1 MEELIL
7 INGQP
12 IPENFPLRSLF
23 YGEGVFE
30 TFRWKSTHPVFLN
43 RHIERMKN
51 GAEIL
56 RIPFPGE
63 ETILDSLDSA
73 LTAFQASDAY
83 VKICLL
89 SHGSSMF
96 YENPEGFSFLS
107 IVREYQLPN
116 EPVKARVSDCRRS
129 STSSILRLK
138 SLNYLES
145 IYARREAREL
155 GFDDAIFLNERG
167 EITEGTAS
175 NIFWFRDGVL
185 YTPSIECGL
194 LSGIT
199 RGLLVEIA
207 EEIGMQVWEG
217 CFNLESLLSSHC
229 CFLTNSLIGVVA
241 ISQIND
247 TKLHCDYNCF
257 ERIKASLFEK
267 LGWVKDI

>member
-1 MEELIL
+1 MDDLIQ

-12 IPENFPLRSLF
+12 IQGDFPLRSLF

-43 RHIERMKN
+43 RHIERLKN

-56 RIPFPGE
+56 RIPFPGQE
-63 ETILDSLDSA
+63 SILDTLNRA
-73 LTAFQASDAY
+73 LRDFQASDAY

-89 SHGSSMF
+89 SQGNTVF
-96 YENPEGFSFLS
+96 YENPEGSSLLT
-107 IVREYQLPN
+107 IVREYQLTS

-138 SLNYLES
+138 SLNYLEN
-145 IYARREAREL
+145 IRARREAREL

-185 YTPSIECGL
+185 YTPAIECGL

-199 RGLLVEIA
+199 RCLLVEVS
-207 EEIGMQVWEG
+207 EEIGMSVMEG
-217 CFNLESLLSSHC
+217 CFNLDSLLCSQC
-229 CFLTNSLIGVVA
+229 CFFTNSLIGMVP
-241 ISQIND
+241 ISQIDD
-247 TKLHCDYNCF
+247 TALDCDYIYF
-257 ERIKASLFEK
+257 ERIKTSLFEK
-267 LGWVKDI
+267 VCWVKSI

>member
-1 MEELIL
+1 MDDSIL
-7 INGQP
+7 IDGQP
-12 IPENFPLRSLF
+12 IQGDFPSRSLF

-43 RHIERMKN
+43 KHIERMKK

-63 ETILDSLDSA
+63 ESILDSLDRA
-73 LTAFQASDAY
+73 LRAFQASDAH

-89 SHGSSMF
+89 SRGNTIF
-96 YENPEGFSFLS
+96 YENPEGSSLLT

-116 EPVKARVSDCRRS
+116 EPVKARVTECRRS
-129 STSSILRLK
+129 SSSSILRLK
-138 SLNYLES
+138 SLNYLEN
-145 IYARREAREL
+145 IRARREAREL

-185 YTPSIECGL
+185 YTPTIECGL

-199 RGLLVEIA
+199 RCVLVENA
-207 EEIGMQVWEG
+207 EEIGMQVMEG
-217 CFNLESLLSSHC
+217 CFNLDSLLSSQC
-229 CFLTNSLIGVVA
+229 CFLTNSLIGVVP

-247 TKLHCDYNCF
+247 TTLDSDYIYF

-267 LGWVKDI
+267 LCWVKGI